1 MVIRNNQRSSMDTS
15 RSPIMKKLKVDY
27 HLGFPPVLMSKMN
40 CCRCPITQ
48 SCPTLCD
55 PMDCSTPASPVRH
68 SFLEL
73 LKFMSIESTMPPNH
87 PILCCPLLLLPSI
100 FPSLRVFSKALALQH
115 QVAKV
120 SELQIQHQSF
130 Q

>member
-1 MVIRNNQRSSMDTS
+1 MVIRNNQRGSTDTS
-15 RSPIMKKLKVDY
+15 RSPSMEKLKVDC

-40 CCRCPITQ
+40 CCRCPTTQ
-48 SCPTLCD
+48 SCPTLGD
-55 PMDCSTPASPVRH
+55 PVDRGTPATPVLH
-68 SFLEL
+68 SLLEL